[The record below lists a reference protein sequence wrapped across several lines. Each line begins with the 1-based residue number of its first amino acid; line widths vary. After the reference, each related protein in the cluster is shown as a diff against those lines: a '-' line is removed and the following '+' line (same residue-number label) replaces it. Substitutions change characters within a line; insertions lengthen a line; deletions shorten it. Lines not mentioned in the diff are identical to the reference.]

1 MGKRA
6 NGIEMLNSR
15 PITNIKIC
23 PTPDGDDSTPLI
35 AFRDSYKCFEGNG
48 LKTEVLS
55 GINLAVGRG
64 EFLAIVGPSGS
75 GKSTLLN
82 VLAGLDTLTSG
93 SVEYNGR
100 PTVGVTPGVGYM
112 TQDDSLLPWRT
123 VSDNIAVP
131 LEIRAVSAR
140 EIRERV
146 DAVIKLVGLV
156 GFGDHYPRQLSGGM
170 RKRAMLARTLVYD
183 PSTILM
189 DEPFGPLDAQL
200 KVVLQAELLRI
211 WSYSKKTIIF
221 VTHDI
226 VEAITLAD
234 RVAVLSSRPGR
245 VKLIETIQLS
255 RPRDVH
261 AVRFMKEF
269 EEHYRNLWQS
279 IEVDVQREALM

>member
-1 MGKRA
+1 LKP
-6 NGIEMLNSR
+6 R
-15 PITNIKIC
+15 PAVTPLRVC
-23 PTPDGDDSTPLI
+23 PPPTEEKVAPLI
-35 AFRDSYKCFEGNG
+35 AFRDSHKSFASNG
-48 LKTEVLS
+48 LVTQVLS
-55 GINLAVGRG
+55 GIDLAVAHG

-93 SVEYNGR
+93 SVEYEGR
-100 PTVGVTPGVGYM
+100 PTTGVTPGVGYL

-123 VSDNIAVP
+123 VSGNIAVP
-131 LEIRAVSAR
+131 LEIRSVPAG
-140 EIRERV
+140 ERRDRV
-146 DAVIKLVGLV
+146 NAVIQLVGLS
-156 GFGDHYPRQLSGGM
+156 GFGGHYPRQLSGGM

-211 WSYSKKTIIF
+211 WSDSKKTIIF

-245 VKLIETIQLS
+245 VKLIETIKLD

-261 AVRFMKEF
+261 AVRFTKEF
-269 EEHYRNLWQS
+269 EQHYHNLWQS
-279 IEVDVQREALM
+279 IEVDVQREARL